1 MLMVMAASV
10 VRRRRY
16 STRPDD
22 GAPDARRALLRL
34 DQEVSAAVL
43 CPARPVV
50 IGAEGPFLAGGDDA
64 QAALRHSLTDQIV
77 HGRPGAALA
86 PREGVL
92 VGAPPVAKGLD
103 EDQHGGG
110 ALQPRRRCV

>member
-34 DQEVSAAVL
+34 DQEVSAAVFG
-43 CPARPVV
+43 PARLVV
-50 IGAEGPFLAGGDDA
+50 IGAEGPFPAVGDDA
-64 QAALRHSLTDQIV
+64 PAALRPSPTDQKF
-77 HGRPGAALA
+77 PWL
-86 PREGVL
+86 PC
-92 VGAPPVAKGLD
+92 GAPPQR
-103 EDQHGGG
+103 EDVLTGSPVC
-110 ALQPRRRCV
+110 ATAY